1 MSDPKSFL
9 TALIFAL
16 IMVICIIIDLKGISK
31 SRQVKSIG
39 ALIFGICATL
49 ICTVALV
56 FDIIQMVKAY

>member
-16 IMVICIIIDLKGISK
+16 IMVICIIINLKDISK
-31 SRQVKSIG
+31 SRQVKSVR

-49 ICTVALV
+49 ICAVALV
-56 FDIIQMVKAY
+56 FDIIQMIKAY